1 MEPSGI
7 RFGGGAAETLLNPL
21 VAVWMLIAIALILV
35 LPRHKV
41 ITPFLLAFSR
51 SPIGQVVLI
60 GSRAFSSLTHILILA
75 GLVRMAICRV
85 SSPDRKFPGGF
96 NPLDHAV
103 VLWAISGLLIV
114 SLQWMQMQALIKFV
128 GDFLDTL
135 GGYLVVRFHDSRL
148 RRRSGA

>member
-41 ITPFLLAFSR
+41 ITPFFLAFFTI
-51 SPIGQVVLI
+51 PIGQVVLI
-60 GSRAFSSLTHILILA
+60 GSVHFPVLRILILA

-103 VLWAISGLLIV
+103 V
-114 SLQWMQMQALIKFV
+114 
-128 GDFLDTL
+128 
-135 GGYLVVRFHDSRL
+135 
-148 RRRSGA
+148 